1 MHSCASLTISWT
13 NIYSVLLL
21 ECKGA
26 FHLQEMAGQI
36 GQLYMQPINAA
47 QLRAGARFSKVPK
60 PFGRISGDIIHF
72 VSSKRKRLEARNI
85 AVILILFPL
94 QHMKRSAFRISGSE
108 FYEWLFGPEKFS
120 GLSRNGPLPKL
131 TLLLKDE
138 QFAHE
143 QLS

>member
-1 MHSCASLTISWT
+1 M
-13 NIYSVLLL
+13 YSVLPL

-36 GQLYMQPINAA
+36 GQLYMQPINVA
-47 QLRAGARFSKVPK
+47 QVRAGARFSKVPK

-72 VSSKRKRLEARNI
+72 VSSKRKRLEARNF

-108 FYEWLFGPEKFS
+108 FYEWLFGTFEKRARS
-120 GLSRNGPLPKL
+120 QTDSATKR
-131 TLLLKDE
+131 
-138 QFAHE
+138 
-143 QLS
+143 

>member
-1 MHSCASLTISWT
+1 
-13 NIYSVLLL
+13 
-21 ECKGA
+21 
-26 FHLQEMAGQI
+26 
-36 GQLYMQPINAA
+36 MQSINGA
-47 QLRAGARFSKVPK
+47 QLRAGTRFSKVPK
-60 PFGRISGDIIHF
+60 PFARISGDIIHF
-72 VSSKRKRLEARNI
+72 VSSKRKRLEARNF

-120 GLSRNGPLPKL
+120 GLSRNGPEAKL

>member
-1 MHSCASLTISWT
+1 M
-13 NIYSVLLL
+13 YSVLLL

-36 GQLYMQPINAA
+36 GQLYMQPINVA

-72 VSSKRKRLEARNI
+72 VSSKRKRLEARNF

-120 GLSRNGPLPKL
+120 GLSRNGPEAKL
-131 TLLLKDE
+131 TLLLKGE
-138 QFAHE
+138 QFAHD